1 VSATFEL
8 NSKDGLALRQV
19 ARINCG
25 EISKERMDRGQAD
38 VASRHAIVSGRK
50 YAGRE
55 REGRSKGKIKIHDGS
70 VCRRRLKCPVQSL
83 ETFAQRTQPRDPEA
97 GNIPRGSRQ
106 GPAESSYAAG
116 LVRPF
121 NAFSLNLKSTLRM
134 AEMMKPAAIASRP
147 IPRDDWVGSLLEG
160 NKWCQKNKRL
170 FVVPR

>member
-1 VSATFEL
+1 MDWLCAKWRGSIVVRYRKNEWIAAKRTLRVATL
-8 NSKDGLALRQV
+8 LCPGANTLGAK
-19 ARINCG
+19 
-25 EISKERMDRGQAD
+25 
-38 VASRHAIVSGRK
+38 GR
-50 YAGRE
+50 
-55 REGRSKGKIKIHDGS
+55 GRSKGKIKIHDGS

-97 GNIPRGSRQ
+97 GNIPRGSLQ
-106 GPAESSYAAG
+106 APAESSYAAG

-121 NAFSLNLKSTLRM
+121 SAFSLNLKSTLRM